1 MSAVGT
7 TEAAFL
13 LNISTARLRLLL
25 GRGRVKGAQKVK
37 RFWLPTLNS
46 RGVPE
51 ITPGR
56 RGPQGSWN
64 KGKRTGNTYIH
75 VLRRAIDYNGDN
87 GTSLAAIAVKQGNKK
102 EYCHE
107 VELHGP
113 CKIVYRPQQP
123 NRSGAGGARLWIE
136 AAPEVPVS
144 RKLFSDPDFG
154 EPLWLPRLPGAILLL
169 AGANAPRVAN
179 ATSPPRNLTAKVE
192 QARVACYPLIVN
204 W

>member
-25 GRGRVKGAQKVK
+25 GQGRVKGARKVK
-37 RFWLPTLNS
+37 RFWLIPLNS

-64 KGKRTGNTYIH
+64 KAKRTGNTYIH
-75 VLRRAIDYNGDN
+75 VLRRAIDYNRDN

-107 VELHGP
+107 VELQGP
-113 CKIVYRPQQP
+113 CKIVYRPHQP
-123 NRSGAGGARLWIE
+123 NRSQAGGARLWIE
-136 AAPEVPVS
+136 AAPEVPVV
-144 RKLFSDPDFG
+144 RKFFLDAESGDPFG
-154 EPLWLPRLPGAILLL
+154 
-169 AGANAPRVAN
+169 
-179 ATSPPRNLTAKVE
+179 
-192 QARVACYPLIVN
+192 
-204 W
+204 